1 MAECKLTNNNY
12 LAFLECINNSK
23 DIDADLKDKAK
34 EFLGDTK
41 YELVKVRGDLTPV
54 LDEKGNRILYKNSTP
69 LTLEEWA
76 EDPKVIKAGGVDKY
90 SRKFLKRRGYA
101 IKPVST
107 TKDETIIDEIA
118 LEEAFADQPRQSA
131 DLFGNRLLLHD
142 VDFQVTQDIFNIAY
156 ENELSPDK
164 AKPKL
169 KLIPG
174 IYNPNIGEESLNAL
188 LKLPERDQIEFEN
201 SLFLPEDQQK
211 LLDQWTNETAQDY
224 VLQDMSNNLIK
235 KDLEKCND
243 TLFDC
248 TKKIYNNIAEE
259 SYKFLTKEES
269 EIARLN
275 ANIKIAINNPDK
287 YDKEFVDDLKEKL
300 AEKRKNLGF
309 DDNNVSSQIYDPET
323 GKLISVKK
331 IDGVEDYGDASD
343 AAIQIEEDAIELVT
357 NNLIE
362 NSGEVGI
369 LQDQQMKL
377 YYQLVGLSKLVVDE
391 WENIEG
397 SDRPFVEETI
407 TAFKDFFTSD
417 KAFKEIKKIAK
428 TGELPKDL
436 KLDYFTRG
444 DSTLATK
451 FNETINK
458 FLVTS
463 RAISLNKDPLYDEEN
478 PIREG
483 LNRKFR
489 EFTGVNVLNYE
500 KDTDN
505 VLNYWQDSFEPLGLD
520 FMDQIKKDERL
531 KVSLVNLTYNT
542 TLDLVPLLAGIAV
555 TKKVPG
561 YNSIMKGFG
570 SIGRFLTNEKAVG
583 GIANSKTWKTVVSSV
598 IGVDGKGASGIK
610 EMLTLGAADK
620 ILEFGFGHKPMPGEF
635 GFILG
640 TTNSIVEQK
649 YMAAAL
655 VKLSQKIPGIKYIY
669 GSESG
674 RKVINSLLVSAPLGT
689 GAMTF
694 TEAAQYA
701 LGKSEYEEFKEVF
714 MSSDPNQPA
723 SGKLLSLYLSFAA
736 IGLGNSGTAKAIY
749 RDVKAAA
756 KNVSRKELDGA
767 ELLGINS
774 SYKAGKTE
782 LVKSPDGST
791 ATEQSGSS
799 QRKKEIESA
808 YDKKVESI
816 KNDTKL
822 SEKEKGTKL
831 AELELAKQNLLEAL
845 EYKDVMFTLE
855 KQGRSQKHV
864 EKDANK
870 IISKSTTIDGFN
882 ISSLNAKEIVSVA
895 GMDPI
900 LIARSLANTYGTMTP
915 RQAKQIAQRM
925 REQALLMNNT
935 ANAIVGEGPGKLRD
949 QVIETLKEASYIQ
962 NAIKELQ
969 KPSTKQEYGI
979 TGELQVEQLRV
990 KLNELKEKLQ
1000 EQANEAGDIA
1010 VDKAFKDAAA
1020 FGKANVK
1027 VNLLTSEQYKAR
1039 GLDPESEGAFEQKQ
1053 GEIFINLDV
1062 LRKDTRS
1069 QNVVAHE
1076 VGHQIVLGTL
1086 KDVNGKLTPSGEKI
1100 LLEFQELLTPEQK
1113 NIVNEA
1119 LSKNYKNKPR
1129 EQQLEEFFTIFM
1141 EKVADGQIKAP
1152 AGKEIKEIAT
1162 AEDLLN
1168 LAFRVPSDLKLILEG
1183 KTDSLSQNLIDAIE
1197 KASTKAN
1204 TEGAQY
1210 KRFEPKEDI
1219 DLGFQL
1225 NELITT
1231 KNKMEFMETDWLN
1244 IDTNIREGNFDRLFP
1259 KGINAEQKARLRVK
1273 LAERLVGQTER
1284 GGYDPAKGKFGT
1296 WIYDAIRKGLK
1307 DVNKDLFKESENQLV
1322 ELSENTTKII
1332 DTTIESG
1339 SAGEAPTVAL
1349 SKIKRGL
1356 KLTPNEIDQVKFSI
1370 TKPILNK
1377 IREIGAENLTRKDI
1391 QKLRKDFLTAEGPG
1405 GKLRKL
1411 ILKKVNELGKDGLQ
1425 TKEGVNLVY
1434 DISLSRMTNSLKG
1447 GGKGFSIFLEPVLKP
1462 NGEQARYTVEEA
1474 NALGIPLDKS
1484 GSGPLKYKK
1493 RPLSDFI
1500 GKDGK
1505 PTQEYLNWI
1514 KGTDIASGARGRK
1527 NSIVNE
1533 LTGEIGIEA
1542 MLSTMIDQKI
1552 VRRNDK
1558 GEIETIDLFPDATA
1572 GEKTKMASDAI
1583 INFVGD
1589 KIARVYKDTS
1599 NLLYS
1604 KKEIKKFT
1612 DAMLSIK
1619 PKDGIFSIEQFT
1631 AEFNKQSADIKKLF
1645 NEQFDGDFVSFIKG
1659 INLKNL
1665 EEKMP
1670 FFESEL
1676 KKSNPEYYNEI
1687 STAYKEQFNFKRYL
1701 KEAGIKYTAE
1711 KDLVQPEFNAD
1722 GTKNAQNINRTK
1734 GILKDFIKQ
1743 FGPWDKLTKDQQTY
1757 ILGSI
1762 GYGKSLRE
1770 ALGLTLQG
1778 RTREQMLVDIFGKD
1792 VLKGEGDIVIPDVK
1806 MFDPTTAN
1814 KKKLEEL
1821 INNKDKYTLKELR
1834 EKIIKLMIPKGKDIS
1849 YFETM
1854 VAQNQQALGSTLKSF
1869 LNSYDKSKNKTETLE
1884 NIVNFLKLQTNF
1896 NKGLKG
1902 LFPIS
1907 DILLEAKGSVNKK
1920 GEITD
1925 KKLHFEH
1932 NLELFNFS
1940 KRFIEI
1946 LKSDKPLEWKEA
1958 QVEKLIE
1965 DSTQSIISEDLR
1977 ALKDSDGRTVSGS
1990 LDPRSATYRY
2000 KEGAA
2005 ANALDLMNP
2014 AGGTV
2019 EQAINSK
2026 ILRTTVSNIIKRDTK
2041 GIDLSSLIKEGGTI
2055 RIKSDG
2061 KLEPIYSKK
2070 KFNEKLSLDFNEILA
2085 RTVNIPVDKKIT
2097 APEARVLGRD
2107 KSPWMKYFYGAE
2119 DFGGLTYSILSGK
2132 REQGNKDVA
2141 FFKDNLVQPY
2151 NRGVTKTEIYGQTLK
2166 RDFTKLLKQSKINEV
2181 VGEFPGEGK
2190 GLEKKTE
2197 ISMSGS
2203 KNPNAKYSYDQ
2214 AIRVYLWDKAN
2225 YKIPGLEKVDQTQL
2239 VNLVKTN
2246 PELQAF
2252 ADSLLKISKQEK
2264 FTKPGE
2270 YWDIRNLSYDML
2282 VNQTSRT
2289 RKMYLGEF
2297 TNNVDAVFSLD
2308 NLNKLEA
2315 AYGPA
2320 YRSALESSIRRMKSG
2335 SNRPCGGT
2343 ATENAFL
2350 NWTNNSVGAI
2360 MFFNRKSAVLQTL
2373 SSVNFIN
2380 WGDNNP
2386 IQAAKAFAN
2395 QPQFWKDFSYIW
2407 NSDKL
2412 KARREGLGLDVNHN
2426 EIAKAI
2432 KGSTN
2437 KASAALSYLL
2447 KLGFTPT
2454 QLADSFAIASGGATM
2469 YRNRVNTYLK
2479 EGLSAKEAETKAWE
2493 DFSRIS
2499 EETQQ
2504 SADASLISEQQASTL
2519 GRLVLAFQNTPMQY
2533 TRIITKSIRNLAA
2546 GRGDFKTDMSKV
2558 AYYGVVQNMLFASL
2572 QNALFSELQGFD
2584 GSDGSEPITEEQQR
2598 KKNKKVTRIVNSMVD
2613 SLGRGF
2619 GVYAAAGTQ
2628 LKNVVMKY
2636 AEQEKLDPFQKDH
2649 ALTLIEIINY
2659 SPPVGSKLRKV
2670 YNAIR
2675 GKEFDKDI
2683 IAERGFE
2690 VTYDGKVNISPSYNV
2705 MGSLVEGVT
2714 NVPMERTL
2722 VEINSLVEMM
2732 DTKNSAWQRLALL
2745 LGWRSWDVG
2754 ASNEEMDELSVQLK
2768 ERRKQEKK
2776 DARER
2781 EKEEKRK
2788 QEQQRRFI
2796 GKTDEEIEYIKK
2808 SDSIKKYNRNEQID
2822 QLKKLGVDPKELK
2835 GLKEDDLIRKI
2846 IELSEKKETE

>member
-1 MAECKLTNNNY
+1 MSQCNQADFNDFFAY
-12 LAFLECINNSK
+12 LACVARAKQLES
-23 DIDADLKDKAK
+23 DQRKA
-34 EFLGDTK
+34 ETTK
-41 YELVKVRGDLTPV
+41 YELIKVDRKNQPI
-54 LDEKGNRILYKNSTP
+54 LDEKGDRIPYQGKEISY
-69 LTLEEWA
+69 TLDEWA
-76 EDPKVIKAGGVDKY
+76 EDPEVIEAGGVDKY
-90 SRKFLKRRGYA
+90 SKVFRRRTGYTLVPVSSTDASDPIIVGQETELEGVDLNVSQWNANRFGNLVFLHDLDFDYTRDIFDIAKKQ
-101 IKPVST
+101 IKPELDLLVYGQPMSEE
-107 TKDETIIDEIA
+107 DLDIINT
-118 LEEAFADQPRQSA
+118 L
-131 DLFGNRLLLHD
+131 
-142 VDFQVTQDIFNIAY
+142 
-156 ENELSPDK
+156 
-164 AKPKL
+164 
-169 KLIPG
+169 
-174 IYNPNIGEESLNAL
+174 PNISDAEKSEFDAQLSL
-188 LKLPERDQIEFEN
+188 P
-201 SLFLPEDQQK
+201 PDQQK
-211 LLDQWTNETAQDY
+211 ALDFYTSQPVKDL
-224 VLQDMSNNLIK
+224 VLNNISNNLVK
-235 KDLEKCND
+235 TDFEKCKESDFNCSIK
-243 TLFDC
+243 L
-248 TKKIYNNIAEE
+248 YNNVAEQ
-259 SYKFLTKEES
+259 SYKFLSEQEA

-275 ANIKIAINNPDK
+275 ENLKIALRNPDK
-287 YDKEFVDDLKEKL
+287 YDEDFVNDLKEKL
-300 AEKRKNLGF
+300 VQKSKNL
-309 DDNNVSSQIYDPET
+309 NYNEKSKIYDPVT
-323 GKLISVKK
+323 GEFVSVKY
-331 IDGVEDYGDASD
+331 IDGVLDSEELS
-343 AAIQIEEDAIELVT
+343 EDAIAIEQEASVRVA

-362 NSGEVGI
+362 NDGEIGEM
-369 LQDQQMKL
+369 QNEQMRL
-377 YYQLVGLSKLVVDE
+377 YYQLVGLSKLIIDE
-391 WENIEG
+391 WGNIKNDPHRGAVENK
-397 SDRPFVEETI
+397 T
-407 TAFKDFFTSD
+407 TALRDFFSDD
-417 KAFKEIKKIAK
+417 KAFKAIKKLAE
-428 TGELPKDL
+428 TGELPDNL
-436 KLDYFTRG
+436 RLDYFQRG
-444 DSTLATK
+444 TSTLATT
-451 FNETINK
+451 FNETINE
-458 FLVTS
+458 FLINS
-463 RAISLNKDPLYDEEN
+463 RAIALNKNPLYDEQN
-478 PIREG
+478 YLVEG
-483 LNRKFR
+483 LNRKFT
-489 EFTGVNVLNYE
+489 EFTGVNLLNFN
-500 KDTDN
+500 DSDN
-505 VLNYWQDSFEPLGLD
+505 VLRYFESSMGD
-520 FMDQIKKDERL
+520 IGREFTDMIQRDARL
-531 KVSLVNLTYNT
+531 KTSVTELAYNT
-542 TLDLVPLLAGIAV
+542 TLDLVPLLAGIAI
-555 TKKVPG
+555 TKKLPG
-561 YNSIMKGFG
+561 FNNVMKGING
-570 SIGRFLTNEKAVG
+570 VGKFLIDPNRVG
-583 GIANSKTWKTVVSSV
+583 GLANSRLYRGIVKTA
-598 IGVDGKGASGIK
+598 IGTEKGASGVK
-610 EMLTLGAADK
+610 EWMTLGAADK
-620 ILEFGFGHKPMPGEF
+620 MLEFGVGHEPMPGDF

-640 TTNSIVEQK
+640 TTNAIMEQK
-649 YMAAAL
+649 AVHLMLNNLA
-655 VKLSQKIPGIKYIY
+655 QKVPGLNYLYK
-669 GSESG
+669 SKSG
-674 RKVINSLLVSAPLGT
+674 KKIINTLLVGAPTGT
-689 GAMTF
+689 AAMTF
-694 TEAAQYA
+694 TEAAQYG
-701 LGKSEYEEFKEVF
+701 LGTSEYKEFKEVF
-714 MSSDPNQPA
+714 MTDDPDQPA
-723 SGKLLSLYLSFAA
+723 VGKILSLYLSFGV
-736 IGLGNSGTAKAIY
+736 IGLANSGVGQSLWRDIKA
-749 RDVKAAA
+749 RSKD
-756 KNVSRKELDGA
+756 VSRAELDGG
-767 ELLGINS
+767 ELLNIKS
-774 SYKAGKTE
+774 EYKVTEGTGKE
-782 LVKSPDGST
+782 RNKRSMERD
-791 ATEQSGSS
+791 
-799 QRKKEIESA
+799 KEIEDA
-808 YDKKVESI
+808 FNKEVEKINKDK
-816 KNDTKL
+816 NL
-822 SEKEKGTKL
+822 SDKEKKKKIE
-831 AELELAKQNLLEAL
+831 ELEGAKEDMLFAREFN
-845 EYKDVMFTLE
+845 DVVFTLN
-855 KQGRSQKHV
+855 KNQKYSKANKS
-864 EKDANK
+864 EINK
-870 IISKSTTIDGFN
+870 IISKSANSDGPN
-882 ISSLNAKEIVSVA
+882 IISMDAKDIA
-895 GMDPI
+895 TLGGKDPI
-900 LIARSLANTYGTMTP
+900 LVARSIMNQYGTNITSKNARIIAKNLVENARAINKVADNIAGANINTP
-915 RQAKQIAQRM
+915 EGLKLRNEVITSIKEYKFVQEAIKQLKNGKKNKDLGPAAQLQIKQLEEKLKEIENTFNSQAKEGA
-925 REQALLMNNT
+925 ELALKKT
-935 ANAIVGEGPGKLRD
+935 VA
-949 QVIETLKEASYIQ
+949 
-962 NAIKELQ
+962 
-969 KPSTKQEYGI
+969 
-979 TGELQVEQLRV
+979 
-990 KLNELKEKLQ
+990 
-1000 EQANEAGDIA
+1000 
-1010 VDKAFKDAAA
+1010 DAAL
-1020 FGKANVK
+1020 FGEANVK
-1027 VNLLTSEQYKAR
+1027 INLLSSKEYEAEGFEKSEA
-1039 GLDPESEGAFEQKQ
+1039 AFYGEKG
-1053 GEIFINLDV
+1053 GEIFVNMDML
-1062 LRKDTRS
+1062 KNTKS
-1069 QNVVAHE
+1069 PNVIGHE
-1076 VGHQIVLGTL
+1076 IGHRTVLGTL
-1086 KDVNGKLTPSGEKI
+1086 KGTDGKLTVTGRRI
-1100 LLEFQELLTPEQK
+1100 LTEFKELLTPQQRK
-1113 NIVNEA
+1113 IVEEA
-1119 LSKNYKNKPR
+1119 LSESYKDKSKDI
-1129 EQQLEEFFTIFM
+1129 QLEEFYTIFS
-1141 EKVADGQIKAP
+1141 EKLYNGEIVISGGGKVIKN
-1152 AGKEIKEIAT
+1152 IAT
-1162 AEDLLN
+1162 AGDLFN
-1168 LAFRVPSDLKLILEG
+1168 LSQRIKDNLIRIAEG
-1183 KTDSLSQNLIDAIE
+1183 KTDTLDANLKEALE
-1197 KASTKAN
+1197 RFSTDAN
-1204 TEGAQY
+1204 TTGAVY
-1210 KRFEPKEDI
+1210 KKFEPTEDAG
-1219 DLGFQL
+1219 DLGMQL

-1231 KNKMEFMETDWLN
+1231 KNKTEFMKTDWWN
-1244 IDTNIREGNFDRLFP
+1244 IDNNLREGNFDLLFESVIKEAITP
-1259 KGINAEQKARLRVK
+1259 EVKARLRDN
-1273 LAERLVGQTER
+1273 LATRLVGSTEK

-1296 WIYDAIRKGLK
+1296 WIYGAIEKAYL
-1307 DVNKDLFKESENQLV
+1307 DVKKDLFKESENRV
-1322 ELSENTTKII
+1322 IELNENTTKII
-1332 DTTIESG
+1332 DNTPE
-1339 SAGEAPTVAL
+1339 PTFSKDSPVVTL

-1370 TKPILNK
+1370 TNPILNK

-1391 QKLRKDFLTAEGPG
+1391 QNLRKDFLTAEGPG

-1558 GEIETIDLFPDATA
+1558 GEIETVDLFPDATA

-1599 NLLYS
+1599 NILYS
-1604 KKEIKKFT
+1604 KKEIKK
-1612 DAMLSIK
+1612 SIDDLLK
-1619 PKDGIFSIEQFT
+1619 VKDKDGVF
-1631 AEFNKQSADIKKLF
+1631 DIKSFEELF
-1645 NEQFDGDFVSFIKG
+1645 KNLPPELQKTFNDQPFAGGDFIAFMKEVD
-1659 INLKNL
+1659 LKNI

-1687 STAYKEQFNFKRYL
+1687 ATAYKEQFNFKRYL
-1701 KEAGIKYTAE
+1701 KEAGIKYTPE

-1722 GTKNAQNINRTK
+1722 GTKNAQNIERTK
-1734 GILKDFIKQ
+1734 GMLKDFIKQ
-1743 FGPWDKLTKDQQTY
+1743 FGPWNKLTKGQQTL

-1762 GYGKSLRE
+1762 GFGKSLRK

-1778 RTREQMLVDIFGKD
+1778 RTREQMLVDVFGKD
-1792 VLKGEGDIVIPDVK
+1792 VLKGEGDVVIPDVK
-1806 MFDPTTAN
+1806 TFEPTAEN
-1814 KKKLEEL
+1814 KKKIEEL

-1849 YFETM
+1849 YYETM
-1854 VAQNQQALGSTLKSF
+1854 VTQNRQALSSTLKSF

-1884 NIVNFLKLQTNF
+1884 NIVNLLKLQTNF
-1896 NKGLKG
+1896 GSGFAKGLP
-1902 LFPIS
+1902 PITS
-1907 DILLEAKGSVNKK
+1907 ILLEAKGSVNKK

-1925 KKLHFEH
+1925 KKIHFEH

-1946 LKSDKPLEWKEA
+1946 LRSNKSLEAKEA
-1958 QVEKLIE
+1958 QIEKLVE
-1965 DSTQSIISEDLR
+1965 EATQSIISEQFR
-1977 ALKDSDGRTVSGS
+1977 FEKDADGRTIAGS
-1990 LDPRSATYRY
+1990 IDPLTATYKYR
-2000 KEGAA
+2000 EGAA

-2019 EQAINSK
+2019 QEAINSK
-2026 ILRTTVSNIIKRDTK
+2026 ILTTTVSNIIKRDTK
-2041 GIDLSSLIKEGGTI
+2041 GINLSSLIKEGGTI

-2107 KSPWMKYFYGAE
+2107 KGKWMKFFYGAE

-2132 REQGNKDVA
+2132 REQGNKDIA

-2282 VNQTSRT
+2282 VNQTSRA

-2335 SNRPCGGT
+2335 SNRPGGGT

-2479 EGLSAKEAETKAWE
+2479 EGLSAKEAEAKAWE

-2584 GSDGSEPITEEQQR
+2584 GSDGSEPITEEQQT
-2598 KKNKKVTRIVNSMVD
+2598 KKNKKVTRIANTMID

-2619 GVYAAAGTQ
+2619 GVYAAVGTQ

-2636 AEQEKLDPFQKDH
+2636 VEQEKLDPFQRDH

-2659 SPPVGSKLRKV
+2659 SPPVGSKLRKI

-2714 NVPMERTL
+2714 NVPMERAL

-2754 ASNEEMDELSVQLK
+2754 AKNEEMDELSVELK

-2776 DARER
+2776 EAKER

>member
-1 MAECKLTNNNY
+1 MAECKLINNNY

-23 DIDADLKDKAK
+23 DIDADLKNEAK
-34 EFLGDTK
+34 EFLDNRE

-76 EDPKVIKAGGVDKY
+76 EDPKVIRAGGVDKY

-101 IKPVST
+101 IRPVAST
-107 TKDETIIDEIA
+107 QDETVVDEIA
-118 LEEAFADQPRQSA
+118 LEEVFADQPRQSA

-164 AKPKL
+164 AKPKI

-174 IYNPNIGEESLNAL
+174 IYNPNIDEESLNAL

-224 VLQDMSNNLIK
+224 VLQDMSNDLIK

-275 ANIKIAINNPDK
+275 ENIKIAIDNPDK
-287 YDKEFVDDLKEKL
+287 YDKDFVNDLKEKL

-309 DDNNVSSQIYDPET
+309 DDDNVSSQIYDPET

-331 IDGVEDYGDASD
+331 IDGVDDYGDASN

-362 NSGEVGI
+362 NSGEVGV

-391 WENIEG
+391 WKNIEG

-417 KAFKEIKKIAK
+417 KAFKQIKKIAE

-489 EFTGVNVLNYE
+489 ESTGVNVLNYE

-505 VLNYWQDSFEPLGLD
+505 VLKYWQDSFEPLGLD

-561 YNSIMKGFG
+561 YNNIMKGFG

-598 IGVDGKGASGIK
+598 IGVDGKGASGVK

-655 VKLSQKIPGIKYIY
+655 VRLSQKIPGIKYIY

-701 LGKSEYEEFKEVF
+701 LGTSEYEEFKEVF

-756 KNVSRKELDGA
+756 NRVSRKELDGA
-767 ELLGINS
+767 ELLGIKSN
-774 SYKAGKTE
+774 YKAGKTE

-791 ATEQSGSS
+791 ATEQSGSL
-799 QRKKEIESA
+799 QRKKEIQSA
-808 YDKKVESI
+808 YDKKVESV

-822 SEKEKGTKL
+822 SEKEKGDKL
-831 AELELAKQNLLEAL
+831 AELELAKENLLEAL

-855 KQGRSQKHV
+855 KQDRSQKHV
-864 EKDANK
+864 EKDVNK

-882 ISSLNAKEIVSVA
+882 ISSLNAKEIVSIA
-895 GMDPI
+895 NMDPI
-900 LIARSLANTYGTMTP
+900 LVARSLVNTYGTMTP
-915 RQAKQIAQRM
+915 KAAKQIAQRM

-1039 GLDPESEGAFEQKQ
+1039 GLDPKSEGAFEQKQ

-1062 LRKDTRS
+1062 LRNDTRS

-1113 NIVNEA
+1113 NTVNEA

-1244 IDTNIREGNFDRLFP
+1244 IDTNIRQGNFDRLFP

-1284 GGYDPAKGKFGT
+1284 GGYDPVKGKFGT
-1296 WIYDAIRKGLK
+1296 WIYDAIRQGLK
-1307 DVNKDLFKESENQLV
+1307 DVNKDLYKESENQLV
-1322 ELSENTTKII
+1322 ELSDNTTKII
-1332 DTTIESG
+1332 DTTIDSG
-1339 SAGEAPTVAL
+1339 SVGEAPTITL

-1370 TKPILNK
+1370 TTPILNK
-1377 IREIGAENLTRKDI
+1377 IREIGAEKLTRKDI
-1391 QKLRKDFLTAEGPG
+1391 QKLRKDFLTAEGPS

-1425 TKEGVNLVY
+1425 TKDGVNLVY

-1474 NALGIPLDKS
+1474 NALGIPLEKS

-1527 NSIVNE
+1527 DSIVNE

-1558 GEIETIDLFPDATA
+1558 GEIETVDLFPDATA

-1619 PKDGIFSIEQFT
+1619 PKDGIFSIEQF
-1631 AEFNKQSADIKKLF
+1631 ALEFNKQSSDIKKLF

-1659 INLKNL
+1659 INLQNL
-1665 EEKMP
+1665 EEKML
-1670 FFESEL
+1670 FFDSEL

-1701 KEAGIKYTAE
+1701 KEVGIKYTSE
-1711 KDLVQPEFNAD
+1711 KDLVKPEFNAD
-1722 GTKNAQNINRTK
+1722 GTKNPQNIERTK

-1762 GYGKSLRE
+1762 GYGKSLRK

-1792 VLKGEGDIVIPDVK
+1792 VLKGEGDIVIPDIK
-1806 MFDPTTAN
+1806 MFDPTSAN
-1814 KKKLEEL
+1814 KKKIEEL

-1834 EKIIKLMIPKGKDIS
+1834 EKVIELMIPKGKDIS

-1869 LNSYDKSKNKTETLE
+1869 LKSYDKSKNKTETLE

-1902 LFPIS
+1902 LFPIT

-1946 LKSDKPLEWKEA
+1946 LKSDKSLEAKEILI
-1958 QVEKLIE
+1958 EKLVE
-1965 DSTQSIISEDLR
+1965 ESSQSIISEDLR
-1977 ALKDSDGRTVSGS
+1977 ALKDSDGRTVFGS
-1990 LDPRSATYRY
+1990 LDPRSATYKYR
-2000 KEGAA
+2000 EGAA

-2026 ILRTTVSNIIKRDTK
+2026 ILKTTVDNIIKRDTK
-2041 GIDLSSLIKEGGTI
+2041 GIDLSNLIKEGGTI

-2070 KFNEKLSLDFNEILA
+2070 KFNEKLNLDFNEILS
-2085 RTVNIPVDKKIT
+2085 RTINIPVDKKIT
-2097 APEARVLGRD
+2097 GPEARVLGRG
-2107 KSPWMKYFYGAE
+2107 KSPIMKFFYGAE

-2132 REQGNKDVA
+2132 GERGNKDVT

-2151 NRGVTKTEIYGQTLK
+2151 NRGVTKTEVYGQTLK
-2166 RDFTKLLKQSKINEV
+2166 KDFTVLLKQSNLNKV
-2181 VGEFPGEGK
+2181 LGDLPGKGN
-2190 GLEKKTE
+2190 GLEKKVEGT
-2197 ISMSGS
+2197 
-2203 KNPNAKYSYDQ
+2203 NFTYDQ
-2214 AIRVYLWDKAN
+2214 AVRVYLWDKAK
-2225 YKIPGLEKVDQTQL
+2225 YKIPGLEKVDQTRL

-2252 ADSLLKISKQEK
+2252 ADSLLKISKEGK
-2264 FTKPGE
+2264 FTEPGE

-2282 VNQTSRT
+2282 VNQTNRA

-2297 TNNVDAVFSLD
+2297 TNNVDVIFSKE

-2315 AYGPA
+2315 TYGPE

-2335 SNRPCGGT
+2335 SNRPGGGT

-2360 MFFNRKSAVLQTL
+2360 MFFNRKSALLQTL

-2386 IQAAKAFAN
+2386 VQAAKAFAN
-2395 QPQFWKDFSYIW
+2395 QPQFWSDFKMIF

-2447 KLGFTPT
+2447 KFGFTPT

-2479 EGLSAKEAETKAWE
+2479 EGLSAKEAEAKAWE
-2493 DFSRIS
+2493 DFSAIS
-2499 EETQQ
+2499 EQTQQ
-2504 SADASLISEQQASTL
+2504 SADPSLISQQQSSTL

-2533 TRIITKSIRNLAA
+2533 TRIITKSVRNLAS
-2546 GRGDFKTDMSKV
+2546 GRGDFKTDVSKI
-2558 AYYGVVQNMLFASL
+2558 AYYGVVQNMMFASL

-2584 GSDGSEPITEEQQR
+2584 GEDGSEPITEKQQN
-2598 KKNKKVTRIVNSMVD
+2598 KKNKKINRIVNNMMD
-2613 SLGRGF
+2613 TMGRGF
-2619 GVYAAAGTQ
+2619 GVYGAAGTQ
-2628 LKNVVMKY
+2628 LKNVVLKY
-2636 AEQEKLDPFQKDH
+2636 MEQEKMDAFQKDH
-2649 ALTLIEIINY
+2649 AKTLIEIINY
-2659 SPPVGSKLRKV
+2659 SPPLGSKLRKV
-2670 YNAIR
+2670 YNAIQ

-2683 IAERGFE
+2683 IAERGFD
-2690 VTYDGKVNISPSYNV
+2690 VTYEGKVNISPAYNV

-2722 VEINSLVEMM
+2722 VELNSLIEMF
-2732 DTKNSAWQRLALL
+2732 DTKNSAFQRLALL

-2754 ASNEEMDELSVQLK
+2754 ASNEEMDDLSVKLK

-2776 DARER
+2776 DAKEKEKLEKKRL
-2781 EKEEKRK
+2781 KEEKRFEGLSNKEINNLKRRDQIEVLTK
-2788 QEQQRRFI
+2788 QQ
-2796 GKTDEEIEYIKK
+2796 
-2808 SDSIKKYNRNEQID
+2808 QID
-2822 QLKKLGVDPKELK
+2822 SLIKLGVSKKD
-2835 GLKEDDLIRKI
+2835 IRSLRLESDRIDKI
-2846 IELSEKKETE
+2846 IEINNK